1 MNETLHTLRARRSV
15 RRYRPEQIQPEELDA
30 ILLTHE
36 HTDHMKGVHQ
46 FTRKYTVRVYA
57 TRHTAMCV
65 QEKAPEA
72 PWAYFEK
79 GQSFKIGDIVITPF
93 ATYHDAVDPVGFKFE
108 TERSSLGFISDT
120 GQAPGC
126 VAEHLSMVD
135 SLVVESNYDPDMLAA
150 TPKRPWPL
158 KQRIASTHGHLSNE
172 QACDLLRRIAHDALK
187 NVVLAHLSAES
198 NSPELAESLMRATL
212 HDMGLAST
220 SLFCASQDS
229 CLPWIRVC

>member
-1 MNETLHTLRARRSV
+1 MKSAGVE
-15 RRYRPEQIQPEELDA
+15 PDELDA

-36 HTDHMKGVHQ
+36 HADHMKGVHQ
-46 FTRKYTVRVYA
+46 FTRKHAVRVYA

-79 GQSFKIGDIVITPF
+79 GQSFRIGDIVITPF
-93 ATYHDAVDPVGFKFE
+93 PTYHDAVDPVGFKFE

-126 VAEHLSMVD
+126 IAEYLAMVD

-150 TPKRPWPL
+150 TPRRPWPPG
-158 KQRIASTHGHLSNE
+158 AS
-172 QACDLLRRIAHDALK
+172 
-187 NVVLAHLSAES
+187 
-198 NSPELAESLMRATL
+198 
-212 HDMGLAST
+212 
-220 SLFCASQDS
+220 
-229 CLPWIRVC
+229 

>member
-1 MNETLHTLRARRSV
+1 MPTIVKAGETVLLVDAGFSAARLRDKMKSAGV
-15 RRYRPEQIQPEELDA
+15 EPEELDA

-126 VAEHLSMVD
+126 VAEPPLHGGQPGGG
-135 SLVVESNYDPDMLAA
+135 SNYDRHAGGHPQAALAVECSASPPRTGTFPMNRPA
-150 TPKRPWPL
+150 T
-158 KQRIASTHGHLSNE
+158 
-172 QACDLLRRIAHDALK
+172 C
-187 NVVLAHLSAES
+187 
-198 NSPELAESLMRATL
+198 
-212 HDMGLAST
+212 
-220 SLFCASQDS
+220 
-229 CLPWIRVC
+229 